1 MAPEQPKPFESPNP
15 FWRSQGHRI
24 RAAAGPVAA
33 GLVLGAFLAVAPALA
48 AADKAATDKAKDT
61 EPASIPIQGDK
72 PIEVYAYEGI
82 EWDQN
87 SETYIARGNA
97 RAIQGDVTVYGSVLT
112 ARYRKGADGGSEI
125 WRLDAEG
132 KVRIV
137 SPKGTV
143 YGQKAI
149 YDMDTTILVVTGNN
163 LKLVTEKETVTARD
177 SLEYWQEK
185 DMFVARGDALAVLQ
199 ERKIKAD
206 ILTAHLRKDENE
218 ESQVYRVDAFGSVLI
233 TTPTDIARGEKGV
246 YFVDTGIATLTGA
259 VKITR
264 GDNQLNGE
272 IAEVNMN
279 SGVSRI
285 LAGAKKGGKS
295 KPVRALIIPTRKS
308 AKNPATESK
317 KRSEKIKK

>member
-1 MAPEQPKPFESPNP
+1 MAPESPNP
-15 FWRSQGHRI
+15 FWRSPGPRFLG
-24 RAAAGPVAA
+24 AAGAIA
-33 GLVLGAFLAVAPALA
+33 GGLVLGAFFAAA
-48 AADKAATDKAKDT
+48 AADKAKGA
-61 EPASIPIQGDK
+61 EPETIPIQSDK

-87 SETYIARGNA
+87 AETYIARGNA

-112 ARYRKGADGGSEI
+112 ARDRKTADGGSEI

-132 KVRIV
+132 KVRIE
-137 SPKGTV
+137 SPKGIV
-143 YGQKAI
+143 YGEKAI
-149 YDMDTTILVVTGNN
+149 YDMNTGILVVTGNN
-163 LKLVTEKETVTARD
+163 LKLVTAKETVTARD
-177 SLEYWQEK
+177 SLEYWKLK
-185 DMFVARGDALAVLQ
+185 DMFVARGDALTVL
-199 ERKIKAD
+199 EDRKIKAD

-218 ESQVYRVDAFGSVLI
+218 ESKVYRVDAFGSVLI

-246 YFVDTGIATLTGA
+246 YFVDTGIATLTGS

-272 IAEVNMN
+272 IAEINMN
-279 SGVSRI
+279 TGVSRI

-295 KPVRALIIPTRKS
+295 KPVRALIIP
-308 AKNPATESK
+308 AKKPAAKSK

>member
-1 MAPEQPKPFESPNP
+1 MAPESSYP
-15 FWRSQGHRI
+15 FWRSLGR
-24 RAAAGPVAA
+24 RFRNAAGALA
-33 GLVLGAFLAVAPALA
+33 GGLVLGAFLAAPPALA
-48 AADKAATDKAKDT
+48 AADKAAPDKAKIAKPET
-61 EPASIPIQGDK
+61 LPVQSDK

-87 SETYIARGNA
+87 GETYIARGNA
-97 RAIQGDVTVYGSVLT
+97 RAIQGDVTIYGSVLT

-132 KVRIV
+132 KVRIE
-137 SPKGTV
+137 SPRGIV
-143 YGQKAI
+143 YGDKAI
-149 YDMDTTILVVTGNN
+149 YDMDTAILVVTGKN
-163 LKLVTEKETVTARD
+163 LKLVTTKETVTARD
-177 SLEYWQEK
+177 SLEYWQLK
-185 DMFVARGDALAVLQ
+185 DMFVARGNALAVL
-199 ERKIKAD
+199 EDRKIKAD

-218 ESQVYRVDAFGSVLI
+218 ESKVYRVDAFGSVLI

-246 YFVDTGIATLTGA
+246 YFTDTGIATLTGA

-279 SGVSRI
+279 TGVSRI

-295 KPVRALIIPTRKS
+295 KPVRALIVPTRKS
-308 AKNPATESK
+308 AKKPAGKSTGPSD
-317 KRSEKIKK
+317 KIKK